1 MVEEQYVTSCKVEA
15 ISVHCSCQYTK
26 YGCYLVVFETEAIG
40 QQGQTTPVTTR
51 ALRRLFVSHP
61 LLIILQGQPGPPSSL
76 MKRTRRQTKRQEA
89 AAAAAEPTAEP
100 AAESISASASAPDA
114 ASQLIVI
121 PDDIDTE
128 FLSNLIPD
136 VNLESPSPDAIVAL
150 YRLVQSHSADLD
162 ATQREV
168 EELKAEVEKREV
180 ELDQALQDK
189 ETATKD
195 LESSLEAAQNELR
208 QVKQEKDELGMC
220 CIMILPLE
228 SALYSIFIQLPP
240 ETSSKLN

>member
-1 MVEEQYVTSCKVEA
+1 M
-15 ISVHCSCQYTK
+15 
-26 YGCYLVVFETEAIG
+26 
-40 QQGQTTPVTTR
+40 
-51 ALRRLFVSHP
+51 
-61 LLIILQGQPGPPSSL
+61 
-76 MKRTRRQTKRQEA
+76 
-89 AAAAAEPTAEP
+89 
-100 AAESISASASAPDA
+100 
-114 ASQLIVI
+114 
-121 PDDIDTE
+121 
-128 FLSNLIPD
+128 
-136 VNLESPSPDAIVAL
+136 NLESPSPDAIVAL
-150 YRLVQSHSADLD
+150 YRLVQTHSADLD

-228 SALYSIFIQLPP
+228 SALYSIFIQLPR